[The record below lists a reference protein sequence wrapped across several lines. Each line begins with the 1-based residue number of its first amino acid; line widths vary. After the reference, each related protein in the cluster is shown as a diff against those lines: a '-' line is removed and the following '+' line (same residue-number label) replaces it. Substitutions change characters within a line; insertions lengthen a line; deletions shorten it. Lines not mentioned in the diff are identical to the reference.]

1 MITESG
7 AERFRRGG
15 GKPVRR
21 NAGGWLMQSV
31 TKRSDMDLHM
41 SIDFLHVPPLPTVL
55 LAAGLGTRLTPVT
68 EYLPKCL
75 VPVNGRPLLGY
86 WLDMCRSHG
95 LPAVVNTHYKAE
107 TVAAYVRDSHAGQN
121 VEIFHEPELLG
132 TAGTLLALQNRL
144 SGGPFMVVHA
154 DNLSFFSLPEF
165 WAAHAGRPRDCLMT
179 MMLFEAENPQ
189 SCGIVRVDESGVV
202 TEFFEKVPSP
212 PGRLAN
218 AAVYI
223 MEPGIFSV
231 LRSADAARD
240 ISLDLLPLCLGRIFT
255 FFNGDYHRDIGTVE
269 SYALAQAETWLRT
282 QGR

>member
-1 MITESG
+1 
-7 AERFRRGG
+7 
-15 GKPVRR
+15 
-21 NAGGWLMQSV
+21 
-31 TKRSDMDLHM
+31 
-41 SIDFLHVPPLPTVL
+41 
-55 LAAGLGTRLTPVT
+55 
-68 EYLPKCL
+68 
-75 VPVNGRPLLGY
+75 
-86 WLDMCRSHG
+86 
-95 LPAVVNTHYKAE
+95 
-107 TVAAYVRDSHAGQN
+107 
-121 VEIFHEPELLG
+121 
-132 TAGTLLALQNRL
+132 
-144 SGGPFMVVHA
+144 
-154 DNLSFFSLPEF
+154 
-165 WAAHAGRPRDCLMT
+165 MT